1 MNNKWIYFAP
11 YSDSVTIL
19 CDKKEP
25 VDHVV
30 QGVGKLCINSGCKGF
45 SASALLQASY
55 TIISN
60 VSSKE
65 VYIYRSPPPS
75 MIFVKN
81 SV

>member
-1 MNNKWIYFAP
+1 MNNEWIYFAP

-25 VDHVV
+25 VDHVI
-30 QGVGKLCINSGCKGF
+30 QGVGKLHIYSGCKRF

-60 VSSKE
+60 VSCTGGLF
-65 VYIYRSPPPS
+65 IQIPPP
-75 MIFVKN
+75 V
-81 SV
+81 